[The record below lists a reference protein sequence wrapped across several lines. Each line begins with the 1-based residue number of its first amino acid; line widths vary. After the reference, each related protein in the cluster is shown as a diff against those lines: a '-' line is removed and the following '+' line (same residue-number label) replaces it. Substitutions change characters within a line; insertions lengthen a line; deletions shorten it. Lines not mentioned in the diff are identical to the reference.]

1 MLLHTNVWGCCTVL
15 CTVMYCTLTV
25 LYLYGG
31 AGVQVVGVV
40 GRVARGLDLD
50 QSEVSTVV
58 T

>member
-1 MLLHTNVWGCCTVL
+1 MMKGANTVL
-15 CTVMYCTLTV
+15 YCTV

>member
-1 MLLHTNVWGCCTVL
+1 
-15 CTVMYCTLTV
+15 MYCTVTA

-50 QSEVSTVV
+50 QSEVSTAVM
-58 T
+58 